1 MAISFLFRKP
11 RFPIICNLN
20 GIVIAA
26 NSVKS
31 LERKLKKIQIEPE
44 GYYDVV
50 DASNEGWGFSA
61 RHMVISPLTLKKR
74 WFKKDVID
82 LYNNRENSSNQ
93 DKKYSLKSISSKRF
107 DKIFNEI
114 VDLLES

>member
-1 MAISFLFRKP
+1 M
-11 RFPIICNLN
+11 
-20 GIVIAA
+20 IAA
-26 NSVKS
+26 KS
-31 LERKLKKIQIEPE
+31 GKALERKLKKIPIEPE

-50 DASNEGWGFSA
+50 DASNEGWSFSA
-61 RHMVISPLTLKKR
+61 KYMVISPLTIKKR

-93 DKKYSLKSISSKRF
+93 DKKYGLKSISSKRF

-114 VDLLES
+114 VELLEN